1 MFSYRTITL
10 SEDATVTCA
19 HSERLLVV
27 QRVHNARAA
36 VTCGG
41 RSWLCTGFRESR
53 RSEEAKA
60 GGCGTGERAHWFLWC
75 LSLSFSL
82 CLWSTWMA
90 GVSTMEAGITH
101 NHTCR
106 DPHQGYITHMS
117 HTDILMWGLR
127 GSCSFKATL
136 VFSRFMTLKWSNT
149 PSRVEYILFT
159 LQLKWFPPR
168 SLCSLNNSEPEAVK
182 RFTRAKDQKTFARF
196 LFAVFIWHTWT
207 SALNVRPQTLF

>member
-1 MFSYRTITL
+1 MSVYRHCESASLLCGAAFLCTVEDVVNLLAGLRMFSYRTITL

-82 CLWSTWMA
+82 SLWSTWMA
-90 GVSTMEAGITH
+90 GVSTMEAGIIH

-136 VFSRFMTLKWSNT
+136 VFSRLMTLKWSNVYVT
-149 PSRVEYILFT
+149 H
-159 LQLKWFPPR
+159 PPG
-168 SLCSLNNSEPEAVK
+168 LN
-182 RFTRAKDQKTFARF
+182 
-196 LFAVFIWHTWT
+196 T
-207 SALNVRPQTLF
+207 SY

>member
-1 MFSYRTITL
+1 MSVYRHCESASLLCGAAFLCTVEDVVNLLAGLRMFSYRTITL

-82 CLWSTWMA
+82 S
-90 GVSTMEAGITH
+90 MEHLDGWCVDNGGRDHAQSHLPGPSPRLHNSHVTH
-101 NHTCR
+101 
-106 DPHQGYITHMS
+106 
-117 HTDILMWGLR
+117 
-127 GSCSFKATL
+127 
-136 VFSRFMTLKWSNT
+136 
-149 PSRVEYILFT
+149 
-159 LQLKWFPPR
+159 
-168 SLCSLNNSEPEAVK
+168 
-182 RFTRAKDQKTFARF
+182 
-196 LFAVFIWHTWT
+196 
-207 SALNVRPQTLF
+207 